1 MVGLSKR
8 FKQSEV
14 ESYINKIDE
23 YEIDFDKTLDE
34 IKDDINNL
42 CKKDPGIST
51 IDYPLKNPRGYATFR
66 HKVNTIFIFIKK
78 FINLLSKM

>member
-42 CKKDPGIST
+42 CKEDPKMANFFRKILLQISDLIKDFNNAQNSDVSSEELNF
-51 IDYPLKNPRGYATFR
+51 DY
-66 HKVNTIFIFIKK
+66 
-78 FINLLSKM
+78 SE